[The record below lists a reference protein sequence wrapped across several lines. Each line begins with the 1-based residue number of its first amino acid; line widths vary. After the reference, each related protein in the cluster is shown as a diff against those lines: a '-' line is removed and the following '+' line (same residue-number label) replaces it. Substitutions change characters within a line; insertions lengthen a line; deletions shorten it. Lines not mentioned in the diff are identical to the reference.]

1 MKRCVL
7 FDIEIERREE
17 HQINTPTKSV
27 IKEDNRMDPLTLYPS
42 FYEKND

>member
-17 HQINTPTKSV
+17 HQIDAPTKSA
-27 IKEDNRMDPLTLYPS
+27 IEEDKRMDPLTLYPS
-42 FYEKND
+42 FYYND